1 MCKTDKDLQALNQK
15 PNKDKNQDSVVIMI
29 TLGAKRKKFGR
40 VLKRAVK
47 ISELCRNHEA
57 QLREWNLQ
65 TSGFTLLPALH
76 WLLSLQTSL

>member
-47 ISELCRNHEA
+47 IFELCRNHEA